1 MRWVHSDSGQ
11 VAVEAAVAMPLTVFL
26 VLGVLQMAAVQ
37 QARLMTEYAAFQ
49 AARAGI
55 VWNGNAER
63 MHDAAL
69 WALLPTLGRTD
80 GLAELGRSWLRA
92 RKLNGALQEALL
104 PKDGGS
110 GPDPFRDAGLLGMVR
125 VDTLSPAG
133 WPRLGALWN
142 VRGGADWKELDF
154 DGPGTLVESPELDR
168 HAGPPRPG
176 EDAGQAF
183 YRRATVLTVR
193 LRYLYELKIPFAN
206 WVLFTSW
213 FATNAGQALSGGID
227 RPTLGRGTAVG
238 SGGAVDS
245 LGTQARGI
253 GASAG
258 LPHVTPEEMER
269 LWRLS
274 KGQGPLGNSRRFF
287 LPLSATCSLRM
298 QSAFHRKWLR
308 HTSPDWEP

>member
-1 MRWVHSDSGQ
+1 MS
-11 VAVEAAVAMPLTVFL
+11 VEAAVTMPLTVFL
-26 VLGVLQMAAVQ
+26 VLGVLQLAAVQ

-80 GLAELGRSWLRA
+80 GMEALGRTWTAGRA
-92 RKLNGALQEALL
+92 LDGVLQDALL
-104 PKDGGS
+104 PPAGG
-110 GPDPFRDAGLLGMVR
+110 GAREPFRDARLLGMVR
-125 VDTLSPAG
+125 VDTLGPAG
-133 WPRLGALWN
+133 WAQLGSLWN

-154 DGPGTLVESPELDR
+154 DGPDTLVESPELDR
-168 HAGPPRPG
+168 HVDRFLDPRK

-183 YRRATVLTVR
+183 YRRATVLTLR

-213 FATNAGQALSGGID
+213 FATNAGRALSGGID

-238 SGGAVDS
+238 SGGS
-245 LGTQARGI
+245 LDPLAGGARGI
-253 GASAG
+253 GARKG
-258 LPHVTPEEMER
+258 LPPVTPDEMER

-274 KGQGPLGNSRRFF
+274 KGEGRLGPSRRFF
-287 LPLSATCSLRM
+287 LPLLATCSLRM
-298 QSAFHRKWLR
+298 QSAFHRKWLM
-308 HTSPDWEP
+308 HDAPGWEP